1 MFTHATPASPTLA
14 TTTSSAQAGV
24 PSSPTTRPSRLRGL
38 SYLRNYTHALHRDSR
53 DTSSPTMSTTGQNG
67 AAGATGVSASA
78 STGASSA
85 AQRRQSLSRTTSYPP
100 SPGRGAN
107 TQRQSQVEGDISDFD
122 ARLRGIFAQ
131 SERAPAQAP
140 GSAAPM
146 PFITDTRANPQWLGS
161 RGNAHTNG
169 VQSASAQPVGIPAF
183 TVGPRDA
190 ASLTSASP
198 LRAPLRETG
207 SDAPPAVNRTN
218 NSLAVINAPS
228 PLPPADFRPTIRF
241 SQHQDPRAPRP
252 SLMFTPMGRT
262 LPTGTE
268 IIKVGR
274 YSERETAPNQPA
286 NMSTAAPVGFKSKV
300 VSRRHCEFWVEE
312 GQWFIKDVKSS
323 SGTFLNHVRLS
334 PPNTES
340 RPYPVKDGDI
350 VQLGIDFKG
359 GEEMIFRCVKIR
371 VEVNRGWQAG
381 LNSFNVSSHR
391 MLKKMTK
398 GGDSSSSNDCSICLS
413 GVAVSLLFS
422 KISFFGRITNG
433 FPAMPS
439 PIRRPMQP
447 YLALQ
452 MHSSRPRRPT
462 LPTLYVS

>member
-1 MFTHATPASPTLA
+1 MNNATI
-14 TTTSSAQAGV
+14 
-24 PSSPTTRPSRLRGL
+24 
-38 SYLRNYTHALHRDSR
+38 N
-53 DTSSPTMSTTGQNG
+53 
-67 AAGATGVSASA
+67 SASQWVGEPRRA
-78 STGASSA
+78 SG
-85 AQRRQSLSRTTSYPP
+85 LP
-100 SPGRGAN
+100 
-107 TQRQSQVEGDISDFD
+107 
-122 ARLRGIFAQ
+122 
-131 SERAPAQAP
+131 
-140 GSAAPM
+140 
-146 PFITDTRANPQWLGS
+146 
-161 RGNAHTNG
+161 NG
-169 VQSASAQPVGIPAF
+169 VQASTAGIQPSPTSAFIADPRTQPV
-183 TVGPRDA
+183 
-190 ASLTSASP
+190 
-198 LRAPLRETG
+198 RAVSMAGQVALRETG
-207 SDAPPAVNRTN
+207 ADAPVNAN
-218 NSLAVINAPS
+218 NVLAVINNPS
-228 PLPPADFRPTIRF
+228 PPPPQDFRPTIKF

-300 VSRRHCEFWVEE
+300 VSRRHCEFWVEN

-381 LNSFNVSSHR
+381 LNSFNVASHK

-398 GGDSSSSNDCSICLS
+398 AGGEGASNSDCSICLS
-413 GVAVSLLFS
+413 AVAVSTSFS
-422 KISFFGRITNG
+422 PQFLQLDTNSSNSH
-433 FPAMPS
+433 AKPS
-439 PIRRPMQP
+439 
-447 YLALQ
+447 
-452 MHSSRPRRPT
+452 S
-462 LPTLYVS
+462 

>member
-1 MFTHATPASPTLA
+1 M
-14 TTTSSAQAGV
+14 
-24 PSSPTTRPSRLRGL
+24 

-67 AAGATGVSASA
+67 GGAQAGATGVSASA
-78 STGASSA
+78 STA

-100 SPGRGAN
+100 SPGRATN
-107 TQRQSQVEGDISDFD
+107 TQRQSRAEGNTTDFD
-122 ARLRGIFAQ
+122 ARLREAFTRG
-131 SERAPAQAP
+131 ERAPPAQASGP
-140 GSAAPM
+140 TAPM
-146 PFITDTRANPQWLGS
+146 PFITGTHANPQWPSGRGS
-161 RGNAHTNG
+161 SHVNG
-169 VQSASAQPVGIPAF
+169 VQSASAQSVGIP
-183 TVGPRDA
+183 TSTTDSRDA
-190 ASLTSASP
+190 ASLASAPP
-198 LRAPLRETG
+198 LGAPLRVTA
-207 SDAPPAVNRTN
+207 SDAPPAVTGTS
-218 NSLAVINAPS
+218 NSLLVVNAPS
-228 PLPPADFRPTIRF
+228 PPPPAEFRPTIRF

-252 SLMFTPMGRT
+252 SLMFTPLGRT

-268 IIKVGR
+268 VIKVGR

-312 GQWFIKDVKSS
+312 GQWFIRDVKSS

-413 GVAVSLLFS
+413 GVAVSF
-422 KISFFGRITNG
+422 IP
-433 FPAMPS
+433 FPSARS
-439 PIRRPMQP
+439 QP
-447 YLALQ
+447 EFA
-452 MHSSRPRRPT
+452 R
-462 LPTLYVS
+462 

>member
-1 MFTHATPASPTLA
+1 M
-14 TTTSSAQAGV
+14 
-24 PSSPTTRPSRLRGL
+24 
-38 SYLRNYTHALHRDSR
+38 RNYTHALHRDSR
-53 DTSSPTMSTTGQNG
+53 DTSSPSTNGGQTGAGGAQAG
-67 AAGATGVSASA
+67 AASSAVSAGVSAGA
-78 STGASSA
+78 STT
-85 AQRRQSLSRTTSYPP
+85 AQRRRSLSRTTSYPP

-107 TQRQSQVEGDISDFD
+107 SQRQSQAEVETSDFD
-122 ARLRGIFAQ
+122 ARLREAFAL
-131 SERAPAQAP
+131 PTP
-140 GSAAPM
+140 PM
-146 PFITDTRANPQWLGS
+146 PFITGTPANPQWSGS
-161 RGNAHTNG
+161 GRTAHTND
-169 VQSASAQPVGIPAF
+169 VHSASAQPAVVPTFA
-183 TVGPRDA
+183 VEARDVT
-190 ASLTSASP
+190 SLTSAPP
-198 LRAPLRETG
+198 LRAPFRETS
-207 SDAPPAVNRTN
+207 SDAPPAVNGTN
-218 NSLAVINAPS
+218 SSLVVVNAPS
-228 PLPPADFRPTIRF
+228 PPPPADFRPTIRF

-312 GQWFIKDVKSS
+312 GQWFIRDVKSS

-398 GGDSSSSNDCSICLS
+398 GGDGSSSNDCSICLS
-413 GVAVSLLFS
+413 GVAVSF
-422 KISFFGRITNG
+422 IP
-433 FPAMPS
+433 FP
-439 PIRRPMQP
+439 
-447 YLALQ
+447 LA
-452 MHSSRPRRPT
+452 
-462 LPTLYVS
+462 